1 MMRIFLLQM
10 LFTHLKMAV
19 WRKSEKR
26 LKDKKEFL
34 KKETALQPQSQLK
47 TI

>member
-10 LFTHLKMAV
+10 LFTHLKMVA

-34 KKETALQPQSQLK
+34 KKENALQPQVS
-47 TI
+47 